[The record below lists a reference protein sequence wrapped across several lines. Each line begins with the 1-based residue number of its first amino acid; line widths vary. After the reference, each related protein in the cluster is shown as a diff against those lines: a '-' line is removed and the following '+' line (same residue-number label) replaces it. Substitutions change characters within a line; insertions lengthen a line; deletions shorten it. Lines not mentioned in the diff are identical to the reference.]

1 MHFAKPPILPT
12 DFRKLEPYHHLIRGS
27 ALPDYSILFPAWV
40 SPYSAVLPA
49 LYRQRFLVALF
60 SFLAILCDFLP
71 MLLANIPSSMAVT
84 KMSQN
89 TCHWITT
96 VILTLMII
104 CVLILLFRK
113 HTALKCLP
121 RKPETVASVLRYIA
135 DSDQENEMSLLG
147 RFRGLALKKGT
158 ERDEEIRKV
167 KGRYTLGRLE
177 NGRLCI
183 DERAFIKRRLN

>member
-1 MHFAKPPILPT
+1 
-12 DFRKLEPYHHLIRGS
+12 
-27 ALPDYSILFPAWV
+27 
-40 SPYSAVLPA
+40 
-49 LYRQRFLVALF
+49 
-60 SFLAILCDFLP
+60 
-71 MLLANIPSSMAVT
+71 MLLANIPSSMVVT
-84 KMSQN
+84 KVAQN

-113 HTALKCLP
+113 QINLKCLP

-147 RFRGLALKKGT
+147 RFRGLALKKGA
-158 ERDEEIRKV
+158 ERDKEIREME
-167 KGRYTLGRLE
+167 GRYTLGRRE

-183 DERAFIKRRLN
+183 DERAFIKRRLE